1 MISLKNIIFEQ
12 KDDSSDWE
20 KVVQDAKDFRKEFP
34 LGSGVPSSST
44 TPYTLQ
50 MRENRRL
57 YDAGIGN
64 DPTIDPVHTN
74 SSDHYKN
81 KAIDIPCTGTLG
93 NRVSDWWKK
102 RGYST
107 HWKIANHFNHVH
119 VYGGALGKINS
130 TDSSNKSKERKNSGL
145 NLAKPSTYVD
155 LAALQV
161 RAHKYLVDIAND
173 PTTKFSKFKGSWDDL
188 WDDNETGAV
197 DYFNDEWNTTFA
209 NKLLV
214 IPGDNKSVAEAL
226 KFNQNY
232 LNTLQQLM
240 STFIKEKRKD
250 TILYK
255 LKQPKMDGKTVLGW
269 EIKDKKLTFNGDF

>member
-1 MISLKNIIFEQ
+1 MIRLKNIIFEQ
-12 KDDSSDWE
+12 KDDNSDWE
-20 KVVQDAKDFRKEFP
+20 KVVQDAKAFRKEFP
-34 LGSGVPSSST
+34 LGSEVPLSSM

-74 SSDHYKN
+74 NSDHYTN

-93 NRVSDWWKK
+93 DSVSEWWKQ
-102 RGYST
+102 RGYLT

-145 NLAKPSTYVD
+145 NLSKPSSYVD

-161 RAHKYLVDIAND
+161 RAHKYLVDIAKD
-173 PTTKFSKFKGSWDDL
+173 PTTKFSKFKSFF
-188 WDDNETGAV
+188 DDNEDAAV
-197 DYFNDEWNTTFA
+197 RFFNDEWNTTFA
-209 NKLLV
+209 DKLRV
-214 IPGDNKSVAEAL
+214 IPGDNKSVAAAL
-226 KFNQNY
+226 KFNQSY
-232 LNTLQQLM
+232 LNSVQQLM
-240 STFIKEKRKD
+240 STFIKEKRNE

-255 LKQPKMDGKTVLGW
+255 LKQPIADSWKTILGW
-269 EIKDKKLTFNGDF
+269 QEHDKELVFDGDF